1 MICSSSNL
9 LGMQKARGALKN
21 KNYKLKIFAEKNLK
35 KIKTSKELVSIKKQT
50 KFVNQYL

>member
-1 MICSSSNL
+1 MESVKTFQQNTY
-9 LGMQKARGALKN
+9 N
-21 KNYKLKIFAEKNLK
+21 PPK